1 MTGPS
6 SGCSAPAR
14 FGIAKWSRMTTTANM
29 STRQIMR
36 VYLRTGANWDI
47 RIERARRVRDC
58 KCKVQML
65 DRIVYVE

>member
-1 MTGPS
+1 
-6 SGCSAPAR
+6 
-14 FGIAKWSRMTTTANM
+14 
-29 STRQIMR
+29 MR

-58 KCKVQML
+58 KSKVQML